1 MKKLLIVAILFSAV
15 SSLKA
20 QETGTFGISA
30 GINVANMT
38 FKTQGVSASLTS
50 VVGFKGYIFYDVPLG
65 GSFSLQNEFGYDGT
79 GAKLTDPNTGD
90 QYSEAVNYLTL
101 SILPKYNVQNTGLS
115 FFAGPSLGFLLN
127 AKSTGGGQSA
137 SDTDSYNSIDLF
149 GVVGAEYFFPMGF
162 GITARYMGGL
172 TNIAKDAPN
181 GETAH
186 NSAFSFTLAYK
197 FNSGK

>member
-1 MKKLLIVAILFSAV
+1 MKKLAVLVILFLAFT
-15 SSLKA
+15 SLRA
-20 QETGTFGISA
+20 QEIPAIGVSA

-38 FKTQGVSASLTS
+38 FKASGVSASFTS
-50 VVGFKGYIFYDVPLG
+50 HVGFKGYVFYDLPLG
-65 GSFSLQNEFGYDGT
+65 SNFSLKNELGYDGMGT
-79 GAKLTDPNTGD
+79 EIKDPNSGD
-90 QYSEAVNYLTL
+90 KATEAINYLTL
-101 SILPKYNVQNTGLS
+101 SILPKYNVQQTGLS

-127 AKSTGGGQSA
+127 AKSTEGGQSA

-149 GVVGAEYFFPMGF
+149 GVVGAEYFFPMGL

-172 TNIAKDAPN
+172 TNIAKGTTSD
-181 GETAH
+181 ESAH

>member
-38 FKTQGVSASLTS
+38 FKSQGASASFSS
-50 VVGFKGYIFYDVPLG
+50 VVGFKGYVFYDLPIG
-65 GSFSLQNEFGYDGT
+65 GNFSLQNELGYDGM
-79 GAKLTDPNTGD
+79 GFKINDPNSGD
-90 QYSEAVNYLTL
+90 QLSEAVNYLTL

-127 AKSTGGGQSA
+127 AKSSEGGQSA
-137 SDTDSYNSIDLF
+137 SDTDGYNSIDLF

-172 TNIAKDAPN
+172 TNVAKGTASD
-181 GETAH
+181 ESAH
-186 NSAFSFTLAYK
+186 NTAFSFTLAYK